1 MCCRWIKKVIEF
13 NMSVFGSKT
22 LVFAPECWKCTV
34 RSPDL
39 KKFLGVGGGG
49 VACTQTALE
58 TTASLLAVFAMYLK
72 PYWSPQTRDITVQ
85 FLASLQKHTF
95 LLTHHRWGTFR
106 KERKGKSV
114 TQQQNFY
121 TDEVKLICPESGHK
135 HWLDNGVVLLF

>member
-1 MCCRWIKKVIEF
+1 MLEMYCKKSRF
-13 NMSVFGSKT
+13 
-22 LVFAPECWKCTV
+22 
-34 RSPDL
+34 
-39 KKFLGVGGGG
+39 KKIPRGGGGG